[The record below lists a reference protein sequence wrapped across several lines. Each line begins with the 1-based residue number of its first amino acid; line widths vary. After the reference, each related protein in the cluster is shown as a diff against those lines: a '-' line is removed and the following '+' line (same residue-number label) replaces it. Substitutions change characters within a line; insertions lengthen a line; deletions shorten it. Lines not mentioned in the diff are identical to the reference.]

1 MGNAQPA
8 PDMTCRIP
16 SSISVSPS
24 RAPGWTRR
32 ALPAEFGDC
41 HAECFTLGDGI
52 TLARSH
58 YRPLR
63 DLVEESVQADA
74 SDGGRTL
81 VITLGL
87 AGESGFVARGGGTT
101 LRFGAGRTTMA
112 AFHGSQGERRYAAG
126 QTVRQ
131 LRLLLSGAALDRYL
145 GPELARRLTQT
156 DGVRALDHRA
166 SLPASVAL
174 ARRLAQPPG
183 PQPTDALDRHIAML
197 NLAALE
203 LRHLVPTPVADA
215 APPRW
220 SEDELARLERA
231 RELLSTQ
238 MDRAL
243 TVAYLSAAVGLGEH
257 RLKQG
262 FRAVFGAS
270 PQALLLELRMRRA
283 WALLETGCQVA
294 QAAWQ
299 VGYAHP
305 PNFSTA
311 FTRFFGRSPKSVFG
325 RRS

>member
-1 MGNAQPA
+1 MSLPQP
-8 PDMTCRIP
+8 C
-16 SSISVSPS
+16 
-24 RAPGWTRR
+24 APGWTRH

-41 HAECFTLGDGI
+41 HAECFSLGDGI

-74 SDGGRTL
+74 SDAGRTL

-87 AGESGFVARGGGTT
+87 AGESGFVACGGGTA
-101 LRFGAGRTTMA
+101 LRFGAGRTTVA
-112 AFHGSQGERRYAAG
+112 AFRGSRGERRYAAG

-145 GPELARRLTQT
+145 GPVLSRWLTQT

-197 NLAALE
+197 GLAALE
-203 LRHLVPTPVADA
+203 LRHLAPAPPPGA
-215 APPRW
+215 APLRW
-220 SEDELARLERA
+220 SADELARLERA

-238 MDRAL
+238 MDRPL